1 MNIAIFGGFGK
12 RPLPPGW
19 NKETAIAVFGG
30 GEFDLSDAPPRDGA
44 RLIAVAVFGAIKVSV
59 APGTRVTM
67 DGFSLFGGREAKVTP
82 GEGPEVR
89 VTAVA
94 LFGAV
99 EIQEKKTS

>member
-1 MNIAIFGGFGK
+1 
-12 RPLPPGW
+12 
-19 NKETAIAVFGG
+19 
-30 GEFDLSDAPPRDGA
+30 
-44 RLIAVAVFGAIKVSV
+44 
-59 APGTRVTM
+59 M